1 MATINGFMTVPF
13 FPVGLAMGIL
23 AGVLGTLQIG
33 LIAGQPIPAF
43 AKGTRRAGGGL
54 AIVGE
59 RGRELIAGPNGMA
72 LSPGTA
78 SLVNLGRGGQRIY
91 NNRETEMILRATRGA
106 DDPSSRR
113 LLDQIHQDNRD
124 IVNAIKNKSEL
135 HISANGNRI
144 TERTGEYARTYLDK
158 KINW

>member
-1 MATINGFMTVPF
+1 MASIT
-13 FPVGLAMGIL
+13 AAL
-23 AGVLGTLQIG
+23 AGIQLAAIVAT
-33 LIAGQPIPAF
+33 PIPAF